1 MPVYHLKMEL
11 AEPRVV
17 GKASFGRRVLLCVV
31 DRKKILAQ
39 YDTPLQFTGSLV
51 GHTAEVDDAS
61 LVPVILPV
69 VGRGFCYIGETK
81 LSQIPQVR
89 FLSGKLI
96 YHLGR
101 FR

>member
-17 GKASFGRRVLLCVV
+17 SKASFGRRVLLCVV

-39 YDTPLQFTGSLV
+39 YDTPLQLTGSFV
-51 GHTAEVDDAS
+51 GHTTEVHDAT
-61 LVPVILPV
+61 LVPVVLPI
-69 VGRGFCYIGETK
+69 VGRGFGYIGETEFRQIK
-81 LSQIPQVR
+81 LVS
-89 FLSGKLI
+89 FLRGKLI